1 MMAIR
6 GAITVDRDTP
16 EAIREAVLTLY
27 DRMLVVN
34 GLQAQDIQTILFS
47 ATKDLRS
54 AYPGKYLREERGL
67 TETALLHFQEM
78 DVEGA
83 MPKCLRLLLQCPGNA
98 KGKPVYLRDAKR
110 LRPDLG

>member
-1 MMAIR
+1 MMTIR
-6 GAITVDRDTP
+6 GAITVEKDTP
-16 EAIREAVLTLY
+16 EEIREAVLTLY
-27 DRMLVVN
+27 DRILEVN
-34 GLQAQDIQTILFS
+34 GLQTQDIQTILFS

-54 AYPGKYLREERGL
+54 AYPGKTLREERGL

-83 MPKCLRLLLQCPGNA
+83 MPKCLRLLIQCQGDA
-98 KGKPVYLRDAKR
+98 RGKPVYLRDAMR